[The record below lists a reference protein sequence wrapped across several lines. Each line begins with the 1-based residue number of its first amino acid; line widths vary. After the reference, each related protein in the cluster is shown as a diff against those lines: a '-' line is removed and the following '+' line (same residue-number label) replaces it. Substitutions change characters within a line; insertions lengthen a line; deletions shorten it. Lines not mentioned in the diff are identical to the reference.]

1 MNGKFKKSVGIFAA
15 LMIAGSAS
23 SMINP
28 NRSAE
33 IKPGTN
39 SLKNRAAGCA
49 PATAL
54 TKLEYNNVSA
64 LIEQGGSMWQN
75 RSTGTAS
82 YEVPNDPNGPG
93 VSALFAGALWLGGKD
108 FNDQLKV
115 AALTFRQ
122 GNDFWPGPL
131 LTDGTAETDAATCL
145 KFDKFYVVNRQ
156 EVATFVAYNECI
168 ATPGCDPNENFPGY
182 TVPASITTWP
192 GNNFDAGF
200 DPLLAPFKDVDNDFV
215 YDPTPDGSADYPW
228 YDLKKELTCGADRT
242 VVLYGDQTYWWVF
255 NDKGNIHTETGA
267 DPIGM
272 EIRAQAFAFSTSDEV
287 NNMTFYNYELR
298 NRGTQTLYDTYFGQ
312 WADPDVG
319 CSNDDFV
326 GCDVQRGLGYSYNG
340 DPNDEACSGSTGY
353 GANPPAIGIDFFE
366 GPYQDN
372 DNLDNPLTTNISDA
386 LDSLGIPY
394 KGIGIGYG
402 DGVLDNERF
411 GMRKFLYYFR
421 ADVTPSP
428 AQGEPNDANDYY
440 RYLRGIWLDGTP
452 FYYGGTAYQTSPGA
466 IANGLVECDY
476 MFPGDSDP
484 LNWGTEGIP
493 VVTVPWDEVSEGN
506 VPADRRFMQSA
517 GPFTLTPGQKNNITV
532 GVVYARAA
540 SGNSFQSVELLRLA
554 DDKAQALFDNCFK
567 ILDGPHAPDITAQE
581 LDREIVLYV
590 SNPANSNNANEDYIE
605 KDPFIIL
612 PTSVATGLTQAEQDS
627 LSSYRFQGYKI
638 YQLKDE
644 TVSSADLYDPDKARL
659 VGQCDIQDSVARL
672 INFVKDEDLGQL
684 VPYEMVNGSDAGIK
698 HSFRFQNDAF
708 TQARLINHK
717 TYYYMAVSYAYNEY
731 KEYDQTD
738 PSALDGQKVP
748 YIESRLAAT
757 GAIKAYSAIPHIPV
771 PEAGGT
777 AQFSNYGDGPEIT
790 RIEGQGNG
798 NIYLDL
804 TSATESQIITNFQVA
819 EATYQ
824 GGKGPINVKVVDP
837 LAVIAG
843 QFEVRF
849 NPGTPVTS
857 LNGSDWTLTNLSTV
871 TINGTTYS
879 PGTYSVS
886 SDKTIDFGEEK
897 LILDLGISIE
907 IKQVTYTPKGLQN
920 LPPLISA
927 DIIYADSSKRW
938 LTGVKDGEGLNA
950 ENWIR
955 CGTQNQACNATLY
968 PDVYNDPCVYNDWLG
983 LDDEETYETLLE
995 GIIAPYYLCAVSNDV
1010 DSDNREYANGSPIA
1024 REFGNTRNADQLET
1038 MNSIDI
1044 VFTSDKSKWT
1054 RCPVVEMGDEQL
1066 LAQNSAKK
1074 QRLRRSPSVDKN
1086 GLKAGDVG
1094 YNAAEGDFG
1103 GAQPYGMGWFP
1114 GYAIDLESG
1123 ERLNMAFGEDSWLA
1137 GENGR
1142 DMKFN
1147 PTNRLATGLGEP
1159 LFGGKHYIYVF
1170 QNRNKDFTISPSMM
1184 IAYDGTGQ
1192 FIHDRLMY
1200 TNYTANTINAGN
1212 YIRVWRSCRWV
1223 MVPMLEA
1230 GYNFNDPS
1238 QFPTDVRIKVRVGKK
1253 YERYSTNFATPN
1265 VADTTAA
1272 TNGWRPLYKFSLDNL
1287 AVVTNDET
1295 SADST
1300 LELINV
1306 VPNPYYAYSSYEKN
1320 RVDTRVKIVNLPE
1333 QCTIKIFSVNGQLVR
1348 TFTKDSPIT
1357 SIDWDLKNQAGI
1369 PIASG
1374 VYIIHVDV
1382 PGVGERILKWF
1393 GALRPPD
1400 LQSF

>member
-15 LMIAGSAS
+15 LLIAGSAS

-28 NRSAE
+28 NRSAS
-33 IKPGTN
+33 IKPN
-39 SLKNRAAGCA
+39 SGSALKNRAAGCA

-54 TKLEYNNVSA
+54 TKLEFNNVSA
-64 LIEQGGSMWQN
+64 LIEQGGSMWQD
-75 RSTGTAS
+75 RSTGVSS
-82 YEVPNDPNGPG
+82 YEVPKVENAVGP
-93 VSALFAGALWLGGKD
+93 SALYAGALWLGGKD

-115 AALTFRQ
+115 AALTFRT

-131 LTDGTAETDAATCL
+131 LTDGTAEVDAATCL

-156 EVATFVAYNECI
+156 EVATFVAYNECL

-182 TVPASITTWP
+182 TVPASITNWP

-200 DPLLAPFKDVDNDFV
+200 DPILAPFKDVDNDYV

-298 NRGTQTLYDTYFGQ
+298 NRGTQTIYNTYFGQ
-312 WADPDVG
+312 WADADLG

-326 GCDVQRGLGYSYNG
+326 GCDVQRGLGYAYNG
-340 DPNDEACSGSTGY
+340 DPVDEACTGSTGY

-366 GPYQDN
+366 GPYQDG

-402 DGVLDNERF
+402 DNVVDNERF

-421 ADVTPSP
+421 DDVTPLP
-428 AQGEPNDANDYY
+428 AQGEPSNANDFY
-440 RYLRGIWLDGTP
+440 RYLQGIWLDGTP
-452 FYYGGTAYQTSPGA
+452 FYYGGTAHQSSAGA
-466 IANGLVECDY
+466 IANGLVETDY

-484 LNWGTEGIP
+484 LLWGTEGISIA
-493 VVTVPWDEVSEGN
+493 TVPWDEISEGN
-506 VPADRRFMQSA
+506 QPADRRFMQSA

-532 GVVYARAA
+532 GVVYARAV
-540 SGNSFQSVELLRLA
+540 SGNSFESVELLKLA

-567 ILDGPHAPDITAQE
+567 ILDGPHAPDLTLQE
-581 LDREIVLYV
+581 LDKEIILYV
-590 SNPANSNNANEDYIE
+590 SNPANSNNANEDYQE
-605 KDPFIIL
+605 KDPFIVL
-612 PTSVATGLTQAEQDS
+612 PSSVATGLSQAEVDS

-644 TVSSADLYDPDKARL
+644 TVSSADLSDPDKARL
-659 VGQCDIQDSVARL
+659 VGQCDVKDSVTRL
-672 INFVKDEDLGQL
+672 INFTKDEDLGYD
-684 VPYEMVNGSDAGIK
+684 VPVEMVNGSDLGVK
-698 HSFRFQNDAF
+698 HSFRFQDDAF

-717 TYYYMAVSYAYNEY
+717 TYYYMAISYAYNNY
-731 KEYDQTD
+731 KKFDPTD
-738 PSALDGQKVP
+738 ATALDGQKKP

-757 GAIKAYSAIPHIPV
+757 GSIKAYSAIPHIPV

-777 AQFSNYGDGPEIT
+777 AQHSNYGDGPEIT

-798 NIYLDL
+798 SIYLDL
-804 TSATESQIITNFQVA
+804 TSTSEAQIISSYQVA
-819 EATYQ
+819 EATYI

-837 LAVIAG
+837 LAVVPG

-849 NPGTPVTS
+849 NAGTTS
-857 LNGSDWTLTNLSTV
+857 TTLANSDWTLTNLN
-871 TINGTTYS
+871 TIIVNGTSYA
-879 PGTYSVS
+879 PGTYSVTS
-886 SDKTIDFGEEK
+886 NKTIDFGEEK
-897 LILDLGISIE
+897 LILDLGISVD
-907 IKQVTYTPKGLQN
+907 IKQVEYLPRTSQE
-920 LPPLISA
+920 LPPLITA
-927 DIIYADSSKRW
+927 DIIFSDSSKRW
-938 LTGVKDGEGLNA
+938 LTGVKDAEGLNGN
-950 ENWIR
+950 NWIR
-955 CGTQNQACNATLY
+955 CGTQNQTCDAAVY
-968 PDVYNDPCVYNDWLG
+968 PNVWQDPCIYNDYLG
-983 LDDEETYETLLE
+983 FDDDEYYEGLLE
-995 GIIAPYYLCAVSNDV
+995 GIVAPYYLSASSNDIDG
-1010 DSDNREYANGSPIA
+1010 DSREYPDGAPIA
-1024 REFGNTRNADQLET
+1024 REFNNTRNADQLEK

-1054 RCPVVEMGDEQL
+1054 RCPVLEMSSEAL
-1066 LAQNSAKK
+1066 LAEGGGRK
-1074 QRLRRSPSVDKN
+1074 QRLRRHLSVDKQ
-1086 GLKAGDVG
+1086 GLKSGDAG
-1094 YNAAEGDFG
+1094 YNSGEGDFG
-1103 GAQPYGMGWFP
+1103 GTQPYGMGWFP

-1147 PTNRLATGLGEP
+1147 PTNRLFTPLGEV

-1170 QNRNKDFTISPSMM
+1170 QNTHKEIPTAQWMP
-1184 IAYDGTGQ
+1184 AYDGGVY
-1192 FIHDRLMY
+1192 IHGKLAY
-1200 TNYTANTINAGN
+1200 TNYASNTINAGN
-1212 YIRVWRSCRWV
+1212 FIRVFRACRWV
-1223 MVPMLEA
+1223 MMPMMEQ
-1230 GYNFNDPS
+1230 GYTMDDPS
-1238 QFPTDVRIKVRVGKK
+1238 QIPAEARIKIRVAKQ
-1253 YERYSTNFATPN
+1253 YEKYSTNFASPAIT
-1265 VADTTAA
+1265 DTTAA
-1272 TNGWRPLYKFSLDNL
+1272 TNGWRPLYKFSLDGL
-1287 AVVTNDET
+1287 DVETNDEV

-1300 LELINV
+1300 LDLINI
-1306 VPNPYYAYSSYEKN
+1306 VPNPYYAYSSYEKTKI
-1320 RVDTRVKIVNLPE
+1320 DTRVKIVNLPE

-1348 TFTKDSPIT
+1348 TYTKDSPIT

-1374 VYIIHVDV
+1374 VYIVHVDV
-1382 PGVGERILKWF
+1382 PGVGEKIVKWF